1 MSSGIRK
8 KRKQMVSLWEYQ
20 FKDGLTNVVGVAL
33 KSAGSWNSAG
43 TEEEEEA
50 AAAVE
55 EAVKLAQ

>member
-1 MSSGIRK
+1 
-8 KRKQMVSLWEYQ
+8 MVSLWEYQ

-43 TEEEEEA
+43 TEEEEEEA